1 MSTSIYTGRPDA
13 ELVAMC
19 LTGDA
24 AAWETLLRRYRRFIY
39 SIPVKFGLQPDDAA
53 DIFQTVCVKWI
64 EHLHELRDERKL
76 KPWLFTTTTRQCL
89 TWGLAKQ
96 REVTATDEQFEELFG
111 PANDLDE
118 MKIFVERQ
126 QAIRDSVEEL
136 PSRCR
141 SLIDML
147 YLDGRLRSYQEI
159 GQLVGMSAA
168 SIGANRAR
176 CLEKLRKILQKR
188 GLK

>member
-1 MSTSIYTGRPDA
+1 VSTSIYTGRPDA

-24 AAWETLLRRYRRFIY
+24 EAWEILLRRYRRFIY
-39 SIPVKFGLQPDDAA
+39 SIPVKYGLQPDDAA
-53 DIFQTVCVKWI
+53 DVFQMVCVKWI
-64 EHLHELRDERKL
+64 EHLHELRDDRKL

-96 REVTATDEQFEELFG
+96 KEVAATDEQFEELFG
-111 PANDLDE
+111 PVNDLDE

-126 QAIRDSVEEL
+126 QEIRDSVEQL
-136 PSRCR
+136 PSRCK

-147 YLDGRLRSYQEI
+147 YLDGNFRTYQEI
-159 GQLVGMSAA
+159 GQVVGMSSA

-176 CLEKLRKILQKR
+176 CLEKLRKILKRR